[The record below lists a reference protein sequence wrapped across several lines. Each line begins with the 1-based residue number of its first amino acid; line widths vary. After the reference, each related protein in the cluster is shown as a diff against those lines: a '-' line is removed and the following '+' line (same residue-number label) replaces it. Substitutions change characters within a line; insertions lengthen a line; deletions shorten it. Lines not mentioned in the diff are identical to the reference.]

1 MKKKIYS
8 YFIQQT
14 VASASEG
21 ELTII
26 FFFRRLQ
33 ALLWEHND
41 DSSEASRLLQLVKQN
56 LKKK

>member
-26 FFFRRLQ
+26 FFFQ
-33 ALLWEHND
+33 TVAG
-41 DSSEASRLLQLVKQN
+41 ATMGAQ
-56 LKKK
+56 